1 VPTNSQSKKVFIT
14 RSEMMEKVENLCCNR
29 KCFSAKLERIILEYV
44 LIKNNFDDASDTSGI
59 GKEETKSQTLS
70 TE

>member
-1 VPTNSQSKKVFIT
+1 
-14 RSEMMEKVENLCCNR
+14 MMEKVENLCCNR